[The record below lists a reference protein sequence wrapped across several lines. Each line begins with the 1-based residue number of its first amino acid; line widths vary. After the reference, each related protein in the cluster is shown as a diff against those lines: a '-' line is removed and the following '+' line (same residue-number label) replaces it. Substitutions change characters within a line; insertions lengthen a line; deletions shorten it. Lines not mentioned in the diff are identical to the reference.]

1 MNATSYAEFR
11 SAIGPSGQAN
21 DEKMDQ
27 VRELLFGE
35 HQRQSDARLAM
46 LEARMRELELSLL
59 RRLEALEGRLEQIAA
74 RVETDQRA
82 TLDELGRG
90 IADLGERV
98 RRLR

>member
-11 SAIGPSGQAN
+11 SAIGQSSQAN
-21 DEKMDQ
+21 DEKMEQ

-35 HQRQSDARLAM
+35 HQRQSEARLAM
-46 LEARMRELELSLL
+46 LEARIRELELSLL
-59 RRLEALEGRLEQIAA
+59 RRLEALEGRMEQVAS
-74 RVETDQRA
+74 RVEADQRA

-90 IADLGERV
+90 ISDLGERV

>member
-11 SAIGPSGQAN
+11 SAIGQSSQAN
-21 DEKMDQ
+21 DEKMEQ

-35 HQRQSDARLAM
+35 HQRQSEARLAM
-46 LEARMRELELSLL
+46 LEARIRELELSLL
-59 RRLEALEGRLEQIAA
+59 RRLEALEGRMEQVAN
-74 RVETDQRA
+74 RVEADQRA

-90 IADLGERV
+90 ISDLGERV

>member
-11 SAIGPSGQAN
+11 SVLGPSSQSN

-35 HQRQSDARLAM
+35 YQRQSESRLAL
-46 LEARMRELELSLL
+46 LEARIRELELSVL
-59 RRLEALEGRLEQIAA
+59 RRLDALEGRVEQVASRLDA
-74 RVETDQRA
+74 EQRA